1 MTRLFIRSGLLAASL
16 LATAAQAETIF
27 KIATLAPDGTTWM
40 KEMRTGAEAVEKQ
53 TEGRVKF
60 KFYPGGIMGN
70 DPAVLRKMRI
80 GQLQGAAVT
89 GNSLSEI
96 YPGAQLYSLPLLFRS
111 YAEVDY
117 VRGKMDPAIQKGLE
131 DAGLVPIGFTEGG
144 FAYLFSQRS
153 VSSQDELKKCKI
165 WLPENDLVNST
176 AFQSAG
182 VSPVP
187 LPFADVYT
195 GLQTGL
201 VDTAV
206 TLPTAAIAFQWHTK
220 LKTFTDQPLSYIVG
234 VLVINK
240 KSFEQ
245 LSPADQATVRKTM
258 ADAFSRLNK
267 LNREDNENARTALKK
282 QGLEFNTLSP
292 DEREKWQAF
301 ADDAIVK
308 LKDRGV
314 YNAPLLEELRGHLRY
329 YRSTVA
335 GQNRPACCGK

>member
-1 MTRLFIRSGLLAASL
+1 MTRFLIRCSL
-16 LATAAQAETIF
+16 LVAAVFATGIAHADTTF

-40 KEMRTGAEAVEKQ
+40 KEMRAGAEAVEKQ
-53 TEGRVKF
+53 TQGRVKF

-70 DPAVLRKMRI
+70 DASVLRKMRI
-80 GQLQGAAVT
+80 GQLHGAAIT

-96 YPGAQLYSLPLLFRS
+96 YPDAQLYSLPLQFRS

-117 VRGKMDPAIQKGLE
+117 VREKMDPILRKGLE
-131 DAGLVPIGFTEGG
+131 DAGMVPIGFTEGG

-153 VSSQDELKKCKI
+153 VTTQDELKKCKI
-165 WLPENDLVNST
+165 WIPENDIVNST

-201 VDTAV
+201 LDSAV

-220 LKTFTDQPLSYIVG
+220 LKTFTDVPLSYIVG
-234 VLVINK
+234 MLAINK

-245 LSPADQATVRKTM
+245 LTPADQAVVRKVM
-258 ADAFSRLNK
+258 AEAFTRLNK
-267 LNREDNENARTALKK
+267 LNRQDNESARAALKK
-282 QGLEFNTLSP
+282 QGLEFNTLSLE
-292 DEREKWQAF
+292 ERDKWQKF
-301 ADDAIVK
+301 ADESILK

-314 YNAPLLEELRGHLRY
+314 YSPALLEDLRSHLRH
-329 YRSTVA
+329 YRTQANAKAAQS
-335 GQNRPACCGK
+335 

>member
-1 MTRLFIRSGLLAASL
+1 MIRLLIRCGLLAAMTV
-16 LATAAQAETIF
+16 ATSTAQAATTL

-40 KEMRTGAEAVEKQ
+40 KEMRAGADEIEKK

-70 DPAVLRKMRI
+70 DASVLRKMRI
-80 GQLQGAAVT
+80 GQLQGAAIT

-96 YPGAQLYSLPLLFRS
+96 YPDAQLYSLPLLFRS

-117 VRGKMDPAIQKGLE
+117 VRGKMDPVLRKGLE
-131 DAGLVPIGFTEGG
+131 EADLVPIGFTEGG

-153 VSSQDELKKCKI
+153 VTSQDDLKQCKVWI
-165 WLPENDLVNST
+165 PENDLVNST
-176 AFQSAG
+176 AFETAG

-201 VDTAV
+201 LDSAV

-220 LKTFTDQPLSYIVG
+220 LKTFTDIPLSYIIG
-234 VLVINK
+234 VLAVNK
-240 KSFEQ
+240 KSYEK
-245 LSPADQATVRKTM
+245 LSEADQAIVRTVM
-258 ADAFSRLNK
+258 ADAFARLNK
-267 LNREDNENARTALKK
+267 LNRQDNENARKALKQ
-282 QGLEFNTLSP
+282 QGIEFNSLSLE
-292 DEREKWQAF
+292 ERERWQKF
-301 ADDAIVK
+301 ADESIIK

-314 YNAPLLEELRGHLRY
+314 YSPNLLDDLRRHLIHFRTQTGAKAAQ
-329 YRSTVA
+329 S
-335 GQNRPACCGK
+335 

>member
-1 MTRLFIRSGLLAASL
+1 MTRFFIRCSL
-16 LATAAQAETIF
+16 LVVAAFSTGIAQADTTF

-40 KEMRTGAEAVEKQ
+40 KEMRAGAEEVEKQ
-53 TEGRVKF
+53 TQGRVKF

-70 DPAVLRKMRI
+70 DASVLRKMRI
-80 GQLQGAAVT
+80 GQLHGAAIT

-96 YPGAQLYSLPLLFRS
+96 YPDAQLYSLPLQFRS

-117 VRGKMDPAIQKGLE
+117 VREKMDPILRKGLE

-153 VSSQDELKKCKI
+153 VATQDELKKCKI
-165 WLPENDLVNST
+165 WIPENDIVNST

-201 VDTAV
+201 LDSAV

-220 LKTFTDQPLSYIVG
+220 LKTFTDIPLSYIVG
-234 VLVINK
+234 MLAINK

-245 LSPADQATVRKTM
+245 LSPADQATVRKVM
-258 ADAFSRLNK
+258 AEAFTRLNK
-267 LNREDNENARTALKK
+267 LNRQDNESARAALKK
-282 QGLEFNTLSP
+282 QGLEFNTLSLE
-292 DEREKWQAF
+292 ERDKWQKF
-301 ADDAIVK
+301 ADEAILK

-314 YNAPLLEELRGHLRY
+314 YSPALLEDMRGHLRH
-329 YRSTVA
+329 YRTQAHTKAAQS
-335 GQNRPACCGK
+335 

>member
-1 MTRLFIRSGLLAASL
+1 MRRLFIGCGLLAAIL
-16 LATAAQAETIF
+16 FGAGAAQADTTF
-27 KIATLAPDGTTWM
+27 KIATIAPDGTTWM
-40 KEMRTGAEAVEKQ
+40 KEMRAGAEEVEKQ
-53 TEGRVKF
+53 TQGRVKF

-70 DPAVLRKMRI
+70 DASVLRKMRI
-80 GQLQGAAVT
+80 GQLHGAAIT

-96 YPGAQLYSLPLLFRS
+96 YPDAQLYSLPLLFRS

-117 VRGKMDPAIQKGLE
+117 VREKMDPTLRKGME

-153 VSSQDELKKCKI
+153 VTSQDELRKCKI
-165 WLPENDLVNST
+165 WIPETDIVNNT
-176 AFQSAG
+176 AFQTAG

-201 VDTAV
+201 LDTAV

-220 LKTFTDQPLSYIVG
+220 LKTFTDIPLSYIVG
-234 VLVINK
+234 VLAINK
-240 KSFEQ
+240 KSFDS
-245 LSPADQATVRKTM
+245 LTPADQAIVRKVM
-258 ADAFSRLNK
+258 AEAFARLNK
-267 LNREDNENARTALKK
+267 LNRQDNDSARNALRK

-292 DEREKWQAF
+292 DEREKWQKF
-301 ADDAIVK
+301 ADESILK

-314 YNAPLLEELRGHLRY
+314 YSPALLEDLRNHLRY
-329 YRSTVA
+329 YRTQVGARIAQS
-335 GQNRPACCGK
+335 